1 VEEFIATGVD
11 FLAPA
16 VGNVHGEYG
25 PKGPLLDWTRS
36 VVPCV
41 NSIHFFVHWLSSF
54 ANGHESKNRLE
65 AIRKQ
70 VAGRVRIVL
79 HGTNGFADEVTQRC
93 IAGGVSKINVN
104 KLVLEDYN
112 SHLRARASKLPQTA
126 LIDEG
131 VRLVVSMQEHQM
143 DVCGSTGKA

>member
-1 VEEFIATGVD
+1 MELRDRGWIGRGWWFLRYFYTLFYIDCLLLLTGT
-11 FLAPA
+11 
-16 VGNVHGEYG
+16 N
-25 PKGPLLDWTRS
+25 R
-36 VVPCV
+36 
-41 NSIHFFVHWLSSF
+41 
-54 ANGHESKNRLE
+54 NRLE

-112 SHLRARASKLPQTA
+112 SHLRAQASKLPQTA

-131 VRLVVSMQEHQM
+131 VRLVVSMQERQM
-143 DVCGSTGKA
+143 DVCGSTGRA

>member
-1 VEEFIATGVD
+1 M
-11 FLAPA
+11 
-16 VGNVHGEYG
+16 
-25 PKGPLLDWTRS
+25 
-36 VVPCV
+36 
-41 NSIHFFVHWLSSF
+41 
-54 ANGHESKNRLE
+54 
-65 AIRKQ
+65 
-70 VAGRVRIVL
+70 L

-112 SHLRARASKLPQTA
+112 THLRAQASQLPQTA

-131 VRLVVSMQEHQM
+131 VRLVVGMQERQM

>member
-1 VEEFIATGVD
+1 MSTF
-11 FLAPA
+11 
-16 VGNVHGEYG
+16 
-25 PKGPLLDWTRS
+25 
-36 VVPCV
+36 
-41 NSIHFFVHWLSSF
+41 F
-54 ANGHESKNRLE
+54 ANRDQPNRLE

-79 HGTNGFADEVTQRC
+79 HGTNGFPDEVTQRC

-112 SHLRARASKLPQTA
+112 SHLRSQASKLPQTQ

-131 VRLVVSMQEHQM
+131 VQHVVRLQNHQM
-143 DVCGSTGKA
+143 DACGSTGRA